1 MAHATLT
8 GLDMGC
14 QEPLLYSKH
23 QGMPKLITWKI
34 FVKAA
39 IKLPLQFLMFKV
51 SDKKSLGKWLMDLA
65 WRGGQ
70 LKGCI
75 KYGYLPF

>member
-1 MAHATLT
+1 
-8 GLDMGC
+8 MGC
-14 QEPLLYSKH
+14 QEPLLYTKH